1 MFQKFF
7 ENFEIAS
14 GAVAALALL
23 AGNFIV
29 GAPIWASVAVS
40 AALFAGLYLIG
51 SFWTEIQ
58 IEREAGQMTLKGMQS
73 KIGEGREMLRAI
85 RDLSR
90 GMVQKEIREQVIRIC
105 DMGERI
111 FNQLEADPSD
121 ILRSSRLLLY
131 LSRFLPLIEKYARV
145 SSTRTGREM
154 LDRDKDFLEVLNA
167 VEQGFEQGFKNYLEK
182 DLVEIKT
189 VGRILKKMMNV
200 AEIGK

>member
-7 ENFEIAS
+7 ENFEIVS
-14 GAVAALALL
+14 GALAALVLL
-23 AGNFIV
+23 AGNFVI
-29 GAPIWASVAVS
+29 GAPIWASVTVA

-58 IEREAGQMTLKGMQS
+58 IEREAGQMTLNGMRS
-73 KIGEGREMLRAI
+73 KIREGGEMLRAI
-85 RDLSR
+85 RELSR

-131 LSRFLPLIEKYARV
+131 LGRFLPLIENYARV

-154 LDRDKDFLEVLNA
+154 LGRDKEFLEVLNA

-182 DLVEIKT
+182 DVVEIKT
-189 VGRILKKMMNV
+189 MGRILKKMMNV

>member
-1 MFQKFF
+1 MFQRFL

-14 GAVAALALL
+14 GAAAAVALL
-23 AGNFIV
+23 AGTFIIH
-29 GAPIWASVAVS
+29 APIWASVTVA

-58 IEREAGQMTLKGMQS
+58 IEREAGQMTLRGIAS
-73 KIGEGREMLRAI
+73 KIGEGREMLSAI
-85 RDLSR
+85 RRLSSK
-90 GMVQKEIREQVIRIC
+90 MIQKEIQEQVIRIC

-111 FNQLEADPSD
+111 FNQLEAEPSD

-131 LSRFLPLIEKYARV
+131 LSRLLPLIEKYARV

-154 LDRDKDFLEVLNA
+154 LGRDKEFLEVLNA

-182 DLVEIKT
+182 DVVEIKT